1 MLTSKLQK
9 FKKELNKLADKK
21 QAAILQ
27 RFFKT
32 KKGEYGAG
40 DVFLGIMVPKQRLL
54 ARNYLDLSL
63 AELQTL
69 LNNKI
74 HEYRLIALIILTQQ
88 YAKADLINKKKIFN
102 FYLKNFNHINNWD
115 LVDLSAP
122 NIIGNYLLPEPR
134 DVLYDFAQ
142 SNNLWKKR
150 IAIISTFSF
159 IRQNQFSDTIK
170 IAKILLLDRHDL
182 IQKAVGWMLREMGK
196 RDEKLLRHFLDK
208 NAKIMPRTMLRYA
221 IEKLPEK
228 DRQYYLYKKR
238 P

>member
-88 YAKADLINKKKIFN
+88 FAKADLITKKKIFN